1 MPRLL
6 PPTLAAVGIGTVA
19 MLLFDSTATRIV
31 GVLGIFAFIV
41 LGVFMIATPEYL
53 SADDDEPSL

>member
-6 PPTLAAVGIGTVA
+6 PATLVAAGIATVA

-41 LGVFMIATPEYL
+41 LGVFMIATPEHL
-53 SADDDEPSL
+53 SGDEDD

>member
-6 PPTLAAVGIGTVA
+6 LPTLAAVGVGTLA
-19 MLLFDSTATRIV
+19 MLLFESTATRIV
-31 GVLGIFAFIV
+31 GVLGIFAFIA

-53 SADDDEPSL
+53 SSEDDAD